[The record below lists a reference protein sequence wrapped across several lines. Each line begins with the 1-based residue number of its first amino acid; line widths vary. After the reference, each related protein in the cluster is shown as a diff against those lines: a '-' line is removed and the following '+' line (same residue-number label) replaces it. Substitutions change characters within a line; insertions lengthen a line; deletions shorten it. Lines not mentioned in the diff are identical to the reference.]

1 LHRVPR
7 TLYMSFINENR
18 ILSEVVEK
26 HCELIPV
33 INRFGIR
40 LGLSDNS
47 IRDICFEHAI
57 NPDFFLVIINT
68 FLNDDYFPEKRLQT
82 FSIQQIADYLKQ
94 TDMYYMH
101 AMLPNIEK
109 HLNAFIALSSPKN
122 AQLELIRR
130 FFLKFKSELINRIET
145 GGLDD
150 NHTEE
155 MLHDLK
161 QILIKHLAGSFN
173 DNLCYGVIFS
183 ISGLEKDIQMHNR
196 IRNKVLKPMI
206 DLLDDPNF
214 NLLSFKDIESR
225 EENESELSNR
235 EIEVLKLIAQGFI
248 NKEIADKLNISL
260 NTVLSHR
267 KNITSKLRIKTVS
280 GLTFYSIANG
290 YISGESIEI

>member
-1 LHRVPR
+1 
-7 TLYMSFINENR
+7 MSFINENR

-26 HCELIPV
+26 HCELI
-33 INRFGIR
+33 NRFGIR

-47 IRDICFEHAI
+47 IRDICFKHEI

-68 FLNDDYFPEKRLQT
+68 FLNDDYFPEQKLQT
-82 FSIQQIADYLKQ
+82 FSIQQIVDYLKQ

-109 HLNAFIALSSPKN
+109 HLNAFIALSNPKN

-155 MLHDLK
+155 MLSDLK
-161 QILIKHLAGSFN
+161 QILIKHLTGSFN

-206 DLLDDPNF
+206 DLLGDPDF

-280 GLTFYSIANG
+280 GLTFYSIAHG

>member
-1 LHRVPR
+1 
-7 TLYMSFINENR
+7 MSFINENR

-47 IRDICFEHAI
+47 IRDICFEHQI

-68 FLNDDYFPEKRLQT
+68 FLNDDYFPEKRLQI
-82 FSIQQIADYLKQ
+82 FSIQQIVDYLKQ
-94 TDMYYMH
+94 TDTYYMH

-109 HLNAFIALSSPKN
+109 HLNAFIALSNPKN

-130 FFLKFKSELINRIET
+130 FFLKSKSELINRIET

-155 MLHDLK
+155 MLYDLK
-161 QILIKHLAGSFN
+161 QILIKHLTGNFN

-206 DLLDDPNF
+206 DLLGDPDF
-214 NLLSFKDIESR
+214 NLLSFKDIESH

-280 GLTFYSIANG
+280 GLTFYSIAHG
-290 YISGESIEI
+290 YISGESIGI

>member
-1 LHRVPR
+1 
-7 TLYMSFINENR
+7 MSFINENR

-26 HCELIPV
+26 NCELIPV

-47 IRDICFEHAI
+47 IRDICYEHGI
-57 NPDFFLVIINT
+57 DSNFFLVIINT
-68 FLNDDYFPEKRLQT
+68 FLNDDYFPEKKLQT
-82 FSIQQIADYLKQ
+82 FSIQQIVDYLKQ
-94 TDMYYMH
+94 TDIYYTH
-101 AMLPNIEK
+101 VMLPNIEK
-109 HLNAFIALSSPKN
+109 HLNAFVALSSPKN
-122 AQLELIRR
+122 SQLELLHR
-130 FFLKFKSELINRIET
+130 FFLKFKSELSNRIET

-155 MLHDLK
+155 MLYDLK
-161 QILIKHLAGSFN
+161 QILIKHLTGSFN

-206 DLLDDPNF
+206 NLLDDPDF
-214 NLLSFKDIESR
+214 NLLSFKDIESK

-235 EIEVLKLIAQGFI
+235 EIEVLKLVTQGFI

-267 KNITSKLRIKTVS
+267 KHITSKLGIKTVS

-290 YISGESIEI
+290 YINGESIEI

>member
-1 LHRVPR
+1 
-7 TLYMSFINENR
+7 MSFINENR

-26 HCELIPV
+26 NCELIPV

-40 LGLSDNS
+40 LGLSVS
-47 IRDICFEHAI
+47 SVKDICYTYGI

-68 FLNDDYFPEKRLQT
+68 FLNDDYFPEKKMQS
-82 FSIQQIADYLKQ
+82 FSIHLIVNYLKQ
-94 TDMYYMH
+94 TDMYYLH
-101 AMLPNIEK
+101 VLLPNIEK
-109 HLNAFIALSSPKN
+109 HLNAFIALSNPKN
-122 AQLELIRR
+122 DQLELIRK
-130 FFLKFKSELINRIET
+130 FFLKFKSELVNRIET

-155 MLHDLK
+155 MLYDLK
-161 QILIKHLAGSFN
+161 QILIRHLKGSFN
-173 DNLCYGVIFS
+173 DNLCYAVIFS

-196 IRNKVLKPMI
+196 IRNKVLIPMI
-206 DLLDDPNF
+206 ELLDDPDF
-214 NLLSFKDIESR
+214 NLLAFKDNELVDEKESG
-225 EENESELSNR
+225 LSNR

-267 KNITSKLRIKTVS
+267 KNIISKLGIKTVS

-290 YISGESIEI
+290 YISGDSIEI